1 MPAAA
6 LLLRRPA
13 EFSTLGRWQPGA
25 VVGLIAELKRRNVIR
40 VGLLYC
46 IAAWLVL
53 QVADVLFGLLGV
65 PEWSL
70 RLVFGLL
77 LLGLPLAL
85 IFAWVF
91 ELTPEGLRRER
102 PSGELGADEPRAMP
116 EVPRRLNTTIIV
128 LLALAVVVLLA
139 ERWIR
144 SPGSEPTAATTS
156 EAAPAAALA
165 PAPSSGDAIA
175 EPADPRSLAVLPFV
189 NMSGD
194 PENEYFS
201 DGLTEELL
209 NVLAQVDGLRVA
221 ARTSSFR
228 FKGHVGD
235 MADIAR
241 QLKVGHLLE
250 GSVRRAGDR
259 VRVTAQ
265 LINPAD
271 GFHLWS
277 QTYDRELT
285 DIFAI
290 QDDIATEVAQALR
303 AQLLGEA
310 VPAVARPPTGN
321 LDAYTAYLRGK
332 QALRSTGYAAYE
344 QADAAFREALSL
356 DPEFAA
362 AHAALAETWRRRS
375 IWGIVPWPEA
385 REQVREGVDRALE
398 LDPDQ
403 PLAWMLNG
411 FLAIDDTK
419 DGSWNAMMDEAEP
432 SFRRALEL
440 EPGQLEA
447 SEMLAMVLRTRGNDE
462 EARALLLAAL
472 ERDPLSSRAHL
483 LVGEHYSQLGQM
495 EEAGARFQAA
505 MELDPDNPRPPSA
518 LAQLRV
524 AQGLIGKAI
533 VLQAEALPLDPLDH
547 EGPLQVARLYL
558 ELGMTEA
565 ARPYLEAAEQ
575 MAPEATTTK
584 LFRAMW
590 HWARDERAEAAAL
603 AAAAIEA
610 ELPDR
615 WGSENTFTT
624 MILMHD
630 FAAGRFERVLGRVL
644 EAFPAALD
652 PPGADEPIDTEASF
666 MKAASLPLL
675 RLRDGDAVAR
685 ERAERLL
692 EQLEGAEDLLPPQA
706 ASYRRAMLYGELDR
720 TADMIEA
727 LRRADRGKYMF
738 DNWYWREVDLFP
750 LRNRDAPAVQ
760 AYLAEQEAV
769 RERERAWLAVPG
781 RMPDPEKVLAEM
793 AAAAQRAALP

>member
-1 MPAAA
+1 M
-6 LLLRRPA
+6 
-13 EFSTLGRWQPGA
+13 
-25 VVGLIAELKRRNVIR
+25 GLIAELKRRNVIR

-53 QVADVLFGLLGV
+53 QVADVLFGLIGV
-65 PEWSL
+65 PDWSL

-102 PSGELGADEPRAMP
+102 APEELGPDAPRAMP

-139 ERWIR
+139 ERSFR
-144 SPGSEPTAATTS
+144 PPGPEPTAATTS
-156 EAAPAAALA
+156 EAAPAAGPA
-165 PAPSSGDAIA
+165 PAPVSGDAVPA
-175 EPADPRSLAVLPFV
+175 TADPRSLAVLPFV

-228 FKGHVGD
+228 FKGQVGD

-310 VPAVARPPTGN
+310 MPAVARPPTGN

-332 QALRSTGYAAYE
+332 QALRSTGYTAYE
-344 QADAAFREALSL
+344 EADAAFREALSL
-356 DPEFAA
+356 DPDFAA
-362 AHAALAETWRRRS
+362 AHAALAETWRRRAN
-375 IWGIVPWPEA
+375 WGIVPWPEA
-385 REQVREGVDRALE
+385 REHVREGVARALA

-403 PLAWMLNG
+403 PLAWTLDGELTLDNE
-411 FLAIDDTK
+411 DDQ
-419 DGSWNAMMDEAEP
+419 SWMAVMDAAEP

-447 SEMLAMVLRTRGNDE
+447 SEMLGNLLRARGNDE
-462 EARALLLAAL
+462 EALAILLAAL

-483 LVGEHYSQLGQM
+483 SVGQHYRQLGQM
-495 EEAGARFQAA
+495 EEAAARFQAA
-505 MELDPDNPRPPSA
+505 MELDPENPRPASA
-518 LAQLRV
+518 LAQVR
-524 AQGLIGKAI
+524 AEQGRIGEAI
-533 VLQAEALPLDPLDH
+533 VLQAEKMPLDPLDH
-547 EGPLQVARLYL
+547 EGPIQVGRLYL

-565 ARPYLEAAEQ
+565 ALPWLEAAER
-575 MAPEATTTK
+575 MGPDATTTK
-584 LFRAMW
+584 VFRAMW
-590 HWARDERAEAAAL
+590 HWRRGDQAEAAAL
-603 AAAAIEA
+603 ADAALEA
-610 ELPDR
+610 ELPER
-615 WGSENTFTT
+615 WGSKAVFET
-624 MILMHD
+624 MM
-630 FAAGRFERVLGRVL
+630 
-644 EAFPAALD
+644 
-652 PPGADEPIDTEASF
+652 
-666 MKAASLPLL
+666 
-675 RLRDGDAVAR
+675 
-685 ERAERLL
+685 
-692 EQLEGAEDLLPPQA
+692 
-706 ASYRRAMLYGELDR
+706 
-720 TADMIEA
+720 
-727 LRRADRGKYMF
+727 
-738 DNWYWREVDLFP
+738 
-750 LRNRDAPAVQ
+750 
-760 AYLAEQEAV
+760 
-769 RERERAWLAVPG
+769 
-781 RMPDPEKVLAEM
+781 
-793 AAAAQRAALP
+793 

>member
-1 MPAAA
+1 M
-6 LLLRRPA
+6 
-13 EFSTLGRWQPGA
+13 
-25 VVGLIAELKRRNVIR
+25 GLIAELKRRNVIR

-53 QVADVLFGLLGV
+53 QVADVLFGLIGV
-65 PEWSL
+65 PDWSL

-102 PSGELGADEPRAMP
+102 PSEELPPEAPRAMP

-128 LLALAVVVLLA
+128 LLALTVVVLLA
-139 ERWIR
+139 ERWLR
-144 SPGSEPTAATTS
+144 PQGPEPTAATTG
-156 EAAPAAALA
+156 EVAPAANPA
-165 PAPSSGDAIA
+165 PAPVSDAA
-175 EPADPRSLAVLPFV
+175 APETADPRSLAVLPFV

-194 PENEYFS
+194 AENEYFS

-241 QLKVGHLLE
+241 QLNVGHLLE

-259 VRVTAQ
+259 VRITAQ
-265 LINPAD
+265 LISPAD

-290 QDDIATEVAQALR
+290 QDDIAAEVANALR
-303 AQLLGEA
+303 ARLLGEA
-310 VPAVARPPTGN
+310 MPAVARPPTGN

-344 QADAAFREALSL
+344 EAGAAFREALSL

-362 AHAALAETWRRRS
+362 AHAALAETWRRRAD
-375 IWGIVPWPEA
+375 WGIVPWPEA
-385 REQVREGVDRALE
+385 REHVREGTDRALA
-398 LDPDQ
+398 LDPEQ
-403 PLAWMLNG
+403 PTAWMLKG
-411 FLAIDDTK
+411 ILTVYDDQG
-419 DGSWNAMMDEAEP
+419 GSWNAMMSEAEQL
-432 SFRRALEL
+432 FRRALEL

-447 SEMLAMVLRTRGNDE
+447 SEMLAMLLRIRGNNE
-462 EARALLLAAL
+462 EALALLIAAL

-483 LVGEHYSQLGQM
+483 SVGDHYRHLGQW
-495 EEAGARFQAA
+495 EEAAARLQAA

-518 LAQLRV
+518 LAQVR
-524 AQGLIGKAI
+524 AEQGRIGEAI
-533 VLQAEALPLDPLDH
+533 VLQAEKLPLDPIDH
-547 EGPLQVARLYL
+547 EGPLLVARFYM

-565 ARPYLEAAEQ
+565 ARPYLERAEE

-590 HWARDERAEAAAL
+590 HWARDERAEAAAM

-610 ELPDR
+610 KLPDR
-615 WGSENTFTT
+615 WGSENIFTT
-624 MILMHD
+624 MILMHE
-630 FAAGRFERVLGRVL
+630 FAAGRYEWSLGRML
-644 EAFPAALD
+644 EEFPAALD
-652 PPGADEPIDTEASF
+652 PPGADEPIDTEAAF
-666 MKAASLPLL
+666 MKVAALPLL
-675 RLRDGDAVAR
+675 RLRDGETVAR
-685 ERAERLL
+685 ERAEQLL
-692 EQLEGAEDLLPPQA
+692 EQLERAQESLPKA
-706 ASYRRAMLYGELDR
+706 GVSFRRAMLLGELDR
-720 TADMIEA
+720 PADMIAA
-727 LRRADRGKYMF
+727 LRRAERGRHVY
-738 DNWYWREVDLFP
+738 DSWYWTEVDLYP
-750 LRNRDAPAVQ
+750 LRSRDAPVVQ
-760 AYLAEQEAV
+760 AYLAEKEAV
-769 RERERAWLAVPG
+769 RERERAWLAEPG
-781 RMPDPEKVLAEM
+781 RMPDPEIVLAAM